1 MLLLYSKVRLTTF
14 TFSNLRARIS
24 AVLLIDADKS
34 DYFIKKTSI
43 AQNALKIL
51 EKCKKKF
58 FLIVA
63 LSKEPL
69 LDSFLNASL
78 LVLVLCTAN
87 IQALSTPNRLS
98 L

>member
-1 MLLLYSKVRLTTF
+1 M
-14 TFSNLRARIS
+14 
-24 AVLLIDADKS
+24 
-34 DYFIKKTSI
+34 
-43 AQNALKIL
+43 
-51 EKCKKKF
+51 KKKPF

-69 LDSFLNASL
+69 LDSFLNANL
-78 LVLVLCTAN
+78 LVLLYTAN